1 MSLASDFS
9 ALLMKRCSSSVGA
22 YDLCRSSF
30 SNVYSPC
37 RVRTLERTVYS
48 QLINADFPCSFGH
61 EDTIRMSLDLP
72 CNLCPVIA
80 VHMFTGKTSIWYVYL
95 FLMVD
100 PRWTFRFIETVLFSG
115 FIWNCLCLVLDVSL
129 WFSSFSFCCFFFLS
143 IVLSCFVASISF
155 C

>member
-100 PRWTFRFIETVLFSG
+100 PLQNRKP
-115 FIWNCLCLVLDVSL
+115 LVFLGVPPWCSLVSL
-129 WFSSFSFCCFFFLS
+129 PG
-143 IVLSCFVASISF
+143 VPVV
-155 C
+155 

>member
-48 QLINADFPCSFGH
+48 QLINADFPCSFDH
-61 EDTIRMSLDLP
+61 EDTIRMSLDLL
-72 CNLCPVIA
+72 CSLCPVIA

-100 PRWTFRFIETVLFSG
+100 PRWTFRFIETVF
-115 FIWNCLCLVLDVSL
+115 FLVLFGIASVWFWMSVSGSVL
-129 WFSSFSFCCFFFLS
+129 SVFVVSFSC
-143 IVLSCFVASISF
+143 LSCCRVLWLRFLF
-155 C
+155 